1 MSPQLR
7 PVAQIAHQPNPG
19 YAQLM
24 FSAELTRAEAMG
36 AEENE
41 EACLPAVKPRNI
53 WSYTRLT
60 RSDQGVDHWSTTQN
74 HAASR
79 ENRVA
84 HCVTC
89 APAPTRSKS
98 QGRLILAT
106 AASCQA
112 ARAHYSASLPSVRTN
127 VRCGLRSSAVT
138 RGGNGWGAL

>member
-41 EACLPAVKPRNI
+41 DACLPA
-53 WSYTRLT
+53 
-60 RSDQGVDHWSTTQN
+60 VDHWSTTQN